1 MYFVPEIPHGYLQ
14 GICCQTKFALIIGA
28 GSAGRAFGQALHGR
42 ANEDWRVAYTRR
54 TLKAVH
60 DLKQQLAAENIGGS
74 NRDAVFSL
82 DPSDDQQTMHLT
94 GLLAGHGKFDLVV
107 LAAGQAIFDNKHT
120 GLAASI
126 YENIEAN
133 LLAKSIPFQ
142 ALQKQKCLARHA
154 EVVVVSSRVC
164 DFAHD
169 DPRIATQQGYY
180 TSVMALEGWATRMVL
195 ECGDAVKFEVLRMPL
210 IVSPTADRYQE
221 EGVVPADYPL
231 VDPLVYASEE
241 LRRILALPVSAT

>member
-14 GICCQTKFALIIGA
+14 GICRQTKFALIIGA

-42 ANEDWRVAYTRR
+42 ANEDWRVVYTRR
-54 TLKAVH
+54 SSKAVH

-74 NRDAVFSL
+74 NRDVVFSL
-82 DPSDDQQTMHLT
+82 DPSDEQQTMHLT

-107 LAAGQAIFDNKHT
+107 LAAGQAIFDNECID
-120 GLAASI
+120 LAASHFS
-126 YENIEAN
+126 NFDAN
-133 LLAKSIPFQ
+133 VTAKATPLQ
-142 ALQKQKCLARHA
+142 ALLRRKCLARDA
-154 EVVVVSSRVC
+154 TVVVISSRVR
-164 DFAHD
+164 DFESD
-169 DPRIATQQGYY
+169 DSRIATQKGYY
-180 TSVMALEGWATRMVL
+180 ASIMTLEGWATRMAA
-195 ECGDAVKFEVLRMPL
+195 ECSDKVKFEVLRMPL
-210 IVSPTADRYQE
+210 IISPTAVRYQE